1 MHHGRSVCFSQRG
14 IKIILIQHNTI
25 LHWDMKAASEFTHLK
40 QRATQ
45 VRTARFAVLLNA
57 QHAIP
62 QFKLH
67 VPAVNGVTGTVFL
80 RGGTTLC
87 PNGGKVDAVGAIGFV
102 LGDTTCYVHGDSN
115 SSLFLVPNLH

>member
-1 MHHGRSVCFSQRG
+1 
-14 IKIILIQHNTI
+14 
-25 LHWDMKAASEFTHLK
+25 MKAASEFTHLE
-40 QRATQ
+40 QQATQ

-87 PNGGKVDAVGAIGFV
+87 P
-102 LGDTTCYVHGDSN
+102 
-115 SSLFLVPNLH
+115 